1 MKKRYYFTVCLALLG
16 LQAFAQTKRYVK
28 ENGAGDGSSWN
39 NASGNLQAMINA
51 SAPDDEVWVAAG
63 TYKPTE
69 KIDASGGLRDVS
81 FILKAGVKIYGGLA
95 DGATVLTN
103 RDFAANASILSGDLG
118 ASGKAYHVVVT
129 KGTANNAILDGF
141 TIQDGLADATTSL
154 AGIVRNQGGGINVT
168 NQLANMVFKNLLIKN
183 NQSSGTGNTG
193 GGVYISLQATS
204 DCVFDNVVFDTNESI
219 SASGGGISFLALGNA
234 KLTLKNSKVY
244 SCRATGGAGVYS
256 VGSATNIAQLEVLNS
271 VFSQNHG
278 TNTSSTA
285 GAVYVAAYADATIV
299 NCTFYA
305 NISAFGAVSFYNNG
319 STASIN
325 IYNSIF
331 NANKKSSSNTDAAD
345 VKAKN
350 LANLSLRY
358 NLLQQ
363 EYTGY
368 SNVST
373 NNLIVNANPTNLFLS
388 TTITDVNF
396 LKLIEGTATE
406 KGSNNYAATYG
417 LTTDLAGDLRLK
429 HANVDLGAYEFQ
441 GTLPVALESFIAK
454 KVNQSSQLTWKVA
467 AEVDNDRFVIERST
481 DGVKFNMMSSIASKG
496 NTQQSV
502 TYNYTDFSPKKG
514 NNYYRLYQFDKDGTF
529 KLLGTAVVGFGLT
542 DIEVYAYP
550 NPVSDMLKLQ
560 LGAYTGSVSV
570 KMVSPMGQILS
581 SKYFANATGEE
592 KFLDV
597 RNMNAGNY
605 VLLVEANNKT
615 YPIKVIITR

>member
-1 MKKRYYFTVCLALLG
+1 
-16 LQAFAQTKRYVK
+16 
-28 ENGAGDGSSWN
+28 
-39 NASGNLQAMINA
+39 
-51 SAPDDEVWVAAG
+51 
-63 TYKPTE
+63 
-69 KIDASGGLRDVS
+69 
-81 FILKAGVKIYGGLA
+81 
-95 DGATVLTN
+95 
-103 RDFAANASILSGDLG
+103 
-118 ASGKAYHVVVT
+118 
-129 KGTANNAILDGF
+129 
-141 TIQDGLADATTSL
+141 
-154 AGIVRNQGGGINVT
+154 
-168 NQLANMVFKNLLIKN
+168 
-183 NQSSGTGNTG
+183 
-193 GGVYISLQATS
+193 
-204 DCVFDNVVFDTNESI
+204 
-219 SASGGGISFLALGNA
+219 
-234 KLTLKNSKVY
+234 
-244 SCRATGGAGVYS
+244 
-256 VGSATNIAQLEVLNS
+256 TNIAQLEILNS

-331 NANKKSSSNTDAAD
+331 NANKKSSSNADAAD

-363 EYTGY
+363 DYTGY

-388 TTITDVNF
+388 TTITDANF

-429 HANVDLGAYEFQ
+429 HTNIDLGAYEFQ

-467 AEVDNDRFVIERST
+467 TEVDNDRFVIERST
-481 DGVKFNMMSSIASKG
+481 DGVKFNSISSIASKG
-496 NTQQSV
+496 NTQKSV
-502 TYNYTDFSPKKG
+502 TYSYTDFSPQNG
-514 NNYYRLYQFDKDGTF
+514 INYYRLSQFDKDGTL
-529 KLLGTAVVGFGLT
+529 KLLGTQAVSFNFNE
-542 DIEVYAYP
+542 IEVSVYP
-550 NPVSDMLKLQ
+550 NPVSDVLKLN
-560 LGAYTGSVSV
+560 LNNYTGAFSV
-570 KMVSPMGQILS
+570 KTVSLLGQILS
-581 SKYFANATGEE
+581 SKHFKNANGEE

-597 RNMNAGNY
+597 RNLSAGNY
-605 VLLVEANNKT
+605 ILLVQTKTKT
-615 YPIKVIITR
+615 YPVKIKIVR